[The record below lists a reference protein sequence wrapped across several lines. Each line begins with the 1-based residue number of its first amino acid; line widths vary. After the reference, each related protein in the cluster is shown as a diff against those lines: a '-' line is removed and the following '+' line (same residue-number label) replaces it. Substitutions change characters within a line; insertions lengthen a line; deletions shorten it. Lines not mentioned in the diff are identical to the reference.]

1 MIYIFTTISFRWQ
14 TRYYVSANE
23 PWKLD
28 LKWFQ
33 IKVKNIVSN
42 NKTLFLFFFFEHTPY
57 ISQISYRMWPL
68 LPRQTKGD
76 VIDRDQSV

>member
-33 IKVKNIVSN
+33 IQVKNIVSN
-42 NKTLFLFFFFEHTPY
+42 NKTLFLFFFF
-57 ISQISYRMWPL
+57 
-68 LPRQTKGD
+68 
-76 VIDRDQSV
+76 